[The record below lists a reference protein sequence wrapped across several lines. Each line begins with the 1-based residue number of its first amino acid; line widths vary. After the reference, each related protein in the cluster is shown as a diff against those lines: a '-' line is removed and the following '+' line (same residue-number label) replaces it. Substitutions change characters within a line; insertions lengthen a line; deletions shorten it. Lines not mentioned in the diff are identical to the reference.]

1 MTTGITLD
9 DVLRL
14 TEQLSP
20 LDKVR
25 LIEHVAPQLERDL
38 QLLTPRRSLRGLWRG
53 LDISADDITAARRE
67 AWANFPR
74 RDLP

>member
-1 MTTGITLD
+1 MTSVTLEY
-9 DVLRL
+9 VLRL

-53 LDISADDITAARRE
+53 LAISADDITAARRE

-74 RDLP
+74 HDLP